1 MLASAPAGH
10 KPPEV
15 ESSHWYDRSGK
26 PCYQQ
31 RTLKGGLRATDLRDA
46 KKLDLLPSVTTVLS
60 VLAKPALT
68 TWMVQQGIMAALT
81 LPRVDGESET
91 DLLARILA
99 DSREQAKAAAEEGT
113 RVHDACECAFKGLA
127 YPKKYGPHVDAVL
140 AEVSR
145 LFPGV
150 TDWVAEASFAH
161 ESGFGGKVDLHS
173 PSTGI
178 VIDYKGKDGDF
189 SDGKKLAY
197 DQHYQLA
204 AYNRGLILPPS
215 QCANIFFSRTHP
227 GAVASHVW
235 KRDDIDAGWDVF
247 AATLTTWKAL
257 KRFDPAFSHAQQ
269 AAHPPRPP
277 RSSGIGNY

>member
-15 ESSHWYDRSGK
+15 ESGHWYDRSGS

-31 RTLKGGLRATDLRDA
+31 TTGKGGVRATDLRDGR
-46 KKLDLLPSVTTVLS
+46 KLGLVPSVTTVLS

-68 TWMVQQGIMAALT
+68 TWMVNQGIMAALT
-81 LPRVDGESET
+81 LPRIDGEPES
-91 DLLARILA
+91 DFLARVMT
-99 DSREQAKAAAEEGT
+99 DSRQQAKAAAEEGT
-113 RVHDACECAFKGLA
+113 RVHDACECGFKGLP
-127 YPKKYGPHVDAVL
+127 YPDKYQPHVAAVQ
-140 AEVSR
+140 AEVAR

-150 TDWVAEASFAH
+150 TDWIAEASFAH

-215 QCANIFFSRTHP
+215 QCVNIFFSRTHP

-235 KRDDIDAGWDVF
+235 KRETVDEGWAVF
-247 AATLTTWKAL
+247 EAALNLWKAQ
-257 KRFDPAFSHAQQ
+257 KKFDPSFSREQ
-269 AAHPPRPP
+269 AAA
-277 RSSGIGNY
+277 

>member
-1 MLASAPAGH
+1 MLASAPSGQ

-15 ESSHWYDRSGK
+15 DSGHWYDRNGN

-31 RTLKGGLRATDLRDA
+31 TTGKGGVRATDLRDGR
-46 KKLDLLPSVTTVLS
+46 KLGLVPSVTTVLS

-68 TWMVQQGIMAALT
+68 NWMVEQAILAALT
-81 LPRVDGESET
+81 LPRIEGEPEPAFI
-91 DLLARILA
+91 ARVKA

-113 RVHDACECAFKGLA
+113 RVHDACECAFKGEW
-127 YPKKYGPHVDAVL
+127 YPEKYQPHVAAVQ
-140 AEVSR
+140 AEVAR

-161 ESGFGGKVDLHS
+161 VFGFGGKVDLHS

-189 SDGKKLAY
+189 TDGKRLAY
-197 DQHYQLA
+197 DQHFQLA
-204 AYNRGLILPPS
+204 AYNFGLNLPTN

-227 GAVASHVW
+227 GKAASHVW
-235 KRDDIDAGWDVF
+235 KPAEIDEGWAVF
-247 AATLTTWKAL
+247 AAALALWKAQ
-257 KRFDPAFSHAQQ
+257 KKFDPAFSRDR
-269 AAHPPRPP
+269 AAA
-277 RSSGIGNY
+277 